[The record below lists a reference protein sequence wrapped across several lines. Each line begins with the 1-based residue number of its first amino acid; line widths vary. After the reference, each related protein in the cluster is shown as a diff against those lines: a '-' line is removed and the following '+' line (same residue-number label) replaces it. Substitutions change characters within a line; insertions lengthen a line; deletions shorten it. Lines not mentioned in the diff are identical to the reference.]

1 MITII
6 HTYIDDDD
14 DTNDAATVD
23 NDAWGT
29 NRIQMMMMML
39 MTMIIQIFSF
49 YQDGDNGDSGAD
61 KMVQVIWNLNPWGLR
76 TDVIF
81 SGNQ

>member
-6 HTYIDDDD
+6 HTYIGDND
-14 DTNDAATVD
+14 DTDDVATVD

-29 NRIQMMMMML
+29 NRIQMMMML

-49 YQDGDNGDSGAD
+49 YEDGDNGDIGAD
-61 KMVQVIWNLNPWGLR
+61 KMVQVI
-76 TDVIF
+76 
-81 SGNQ
+81 

>member
-14 DTNDAATVD
+14 DTDDAAIVD
-23 NDAWGT
+23 IDAWGT
-29 NRIQMMMMML
+29 NRIQMMTMML

-49 YQDGDNGDSGAD
+49 YQNRDNGDSGAD
-61 KMVQVIWNLNPWGLR
+61 KMVQVIWNLNP
-76 TDVIF
+76 
-81 SGNQ
+81 

>member
-1 MITII
+1 MYILRMMLITII

-14 DTNDAATVD
+14 DTDDAAIVD
-23 NDAWGT
+23 IDAWGT

-61 KMVQVIWNLNPWGLR
+61 KMVQVIWNLNP
-76 TDVIF
+76 
-81 SGNQ
+81 

>member
-14 DTNDAATVD
+14 GTDDAATVD
-23 NDAWGT
+23 NDAQGT
-29 NRIQMMMMML
+29 YIMVMMMML

-61 KMVQVIWNLNPWGLR
+61 KMVQVIWNLNP
-76 TDVIF
+76 
-81 SGNQ
+81 